1 MSAHEHLPPA
11 QPQHPQAGALALHQ
25 PRMLQTHVLARE
37 EAQAAAEAD
46 DEIDLK
52 AIFRTLLKHKWMI
65 VGVTAFCTLAAI
77 VFTLRQ
83 TPQYESTTLIQIERA
98 AQKVVGFNSEV
109 EMDPSASSEALS
121 LRTQIELL
129 QSRTLAERVIDELGL
144 YKRNTTAPLPGG
156 LENPAPG
163 PAATANETDTA
174 ATASALPGADTSA
187 GGELAERSL
196 WAQLTTNFFQLF
208 TPSSQNEQTLSRNE
222 TLEEFQKSVKIEPI
236 RNSRLVEI
244 RVMNSDAELSAR
256 IANTMAKAFIAI
268 NLERKLESSVYAR
281 QFLEDQI
288 KQTKAKLEESER
300 VINEYAKKNS
310 ILSLGDKTSAT
321 TQNYVDFSSAL
332 AKAEQDR
339 FKAESQYNEI
349 KLNPESAPRVLDNL
363 AIQTYKEQK
372 AKLDAEYAKNLSIY
386 KPGFPVMV
394 QLQAQIA
401 ELDAR
406 IKAEVNTILASIKGQ
421 FEAAKRQEEL
431 LRQRVAA
438 SRSEVLAVQDRSV
451 DMNLL
456 QRELDT
462 NRQVY
467 DSLLQRLKEV
477 SVTGG
482 LTTNNLSVVD
492 EAQAPLFP
500 AKPKPLINVALGIL
514 LGGFLGMLAALL
526 REQMDDSIK
535 HADEIEGFFGLPL
548 LGWIPL
554 TKRPKGSAANESVAM
569 LAHTDPRSA
578 FAEAYRSMRTAL
590 QFSTPEGAPKRF
602 MVTSCGKAEGKSTTA
617 IALAI
622 NFAQL
627 GQQVLLIDAD
637 MRKASIHKALGLP
650 NERGLSNLL
659 TGDMG
664 TESLILATRVP
675 NLGVITAGPTPP
687 DPVELLMGP
696 KLGMLLEK
704 AQALGFSQVIID
716 GPPLLGIADAIVLGN
731 QIQHIVFAVKAS
743 ETKKNSIKD
752 GLRRLRNAGLQ
763 PMGVALTHARMEHT
777 SDYAYETYYGY
788 GDAAPAG
795 PARPPATVNPMAP
808 ATPGSPVSPAS
819 PVTPV
824 APAGDP
830 YAARQEPSLA
840 ADHGP
845 NGEPGKPATA

>member
-1 MSAHEHLPPA
+1 MSVPEHLPPA

-25 PRMLQTHVLARE
+25 PRQLQTHVLARE
-37 EAQAAAEAD
+37 EAQAAADAD

-65 VGVTAFCTLAAI
+65 VGVTALCTLAAI

-156 LENPAPG
+156 TEAPALTEG
-163 PAATANETDTA
+163 
-174 ATASALPGADTSA
+174 SLPGANTDATGDTIGNTSD
-187 GGELAERSL
+187 GELAERSL
-196 WAQLTTNFFQLF
+196 WAQLSANFFQLF
-208 TPSSQNEQTLSRNE
+208 TPSSENEQTLSRNE

-300 VINEYAKKNS
+300 VINDYAKKNA

-431 LRQRVAA
+431 LRQRVEA
-438 SRSEVLAVQDRSV
+438 SRQEVLVVQDRSV

-500 AKPKPLINVALGIL
+500 AKPKPLINLALGIL

-548 LGWIPL
+548 LGWIPM
-554 TKRPKGSAANESVAM
+554 TKRPKGSAANESIAL

-637 MRKASIHKALGLP
+637 MRKASVHKALGLP

-788 GDAAPAG
+788 GDAAPAANG
-795 PARPPATVNPMAP
+795 RAVAPVNPTAP
-808 ATPGSPVSPAS
+808 ATPGSH
-819 PVTPV
+819 V

-840 ADHGP
+840 ADHGT